1 MDHLGSVDEGSN
13 LHVEGKVLVGNVEE
27 DVLTIL
33 IVRHDSMVHLA
44 AIVADGKEDNSC
56 QDNNDRAEEVEVVRE
71 GQEPLQ
77 IHGMAIR
84 SSVYECCYEIEES
97 LDARNNQYNM
107 KRDLACFI

>member
-1 MDHLGSVDEGSN
+1 M
-13 LHVEGKVLVGNVEE
+13 
-27 DVLTIL
+27 LTIL
-33 IVRHDSMVHLA
+33 IVCHDSMVHLA
-44 AIVADGKEDNSC
+44 AVVADDKEDNSC

-77 IHGMAIR
+77 IHDHCLW
-84 SSVYECCYEIEES
+84 SSVYEGCYEIDES